1 MSERGKT
8 MASHIEPSGVE
19 RFFDEGEIIVSKTN
33 TNGII
38 TYTNDVFVRVS
49 GYREDELVGAPHS
62 LIRHPDMPRS
72 VFRLLWD
79 VIEKRDEIFAY
90 VVNMARNGDHYWVL
104 AHVTPSYAADGRVV
118 GYHSNRRVPSR
129 RAVDAIR
136 PVYAA
141 LLAEERKHERKVDGI
156 AAATAVLTSTL
167 RSLGQSYEEFV
178 WGLTN
183 ADLGGGRPC

>member
-1 MSERGKT
+1 
-8 MASHIEPSGVE
+8 MANHTAPSGVE
-19 RFFDEGEIIVSKTN
+19 RFFDEGEIIVSKTT

-49 GYREDELVGAPHS
+49 GYREEELIGAPHS

-129 RAVDAIR
+129 SAIDAIR

-141 LLAEERKHERKVDGI
+141 LLAEEQKHERKADGI
-156 AAATAVLTSTL
+156 AAATEVLTSTL
-167 RSLGQSYEEFV
+167 RSIGKSYEEFV

-183 ADLGGGRPC
+183 ADQGGGRSC